1 MKKFVQF
8 EDNYELKR
16 RIQLA
21 SLYGI
26 TISPARGSNV
36 FLIHVINDHDYYY
49 KAVKNKLTLLQMI
62 SEEYRKVAKKELA
75 FYFRE

>member
-8 EDNYELKR
+8 TDNYEVKR
-16 RIQLA
+16 RIHLV

-26 TISPARGSNV
+26 TISPNRASNV

-49 KAVKNKLTLLQMI
+49 KAVKNKLTTLQMI
-62 SEEYRKVAKKELA
+62 SEEYRKIAKKDLP
-75 FYFRE
+75 FYFRD